1 MPKYLFKGRYS
12 VEGARGL
19 QAEGGT
25 ARREAVRAVV
35 EGAGG
40 TLEAYYFAFGDV
52 DVYAIADLPDNAAA
66 TAVSLTIGTSGAAG
80 VETVALL
87 APEEVD
93 AAVKIHPNYRPP
105 GD

>member
-19 QAEGGT
+19 QSEGGT
-25 ARREAVRAVV
+25 ARREAVRSVV

-52 DVYAIADLPDNAAA
+52 DVYAIADLPDHTAA
-66 TAVSLTIGTSGAAG
+66 TAVSLTIGASGAAG
-80 VETVALL
+80 VETVVLL
-87 APEEVD
+87 DPGEVD
-93 AAVKIHPNYRPP
+93 AAVQQHPSYRPP
-105 GD
+105 GA